1 MTHTRIAKI
10 IENLSSTCVQ
20 KPIGFNDFIDELPR
34 SGELMLRNIFQVFH
48 DMVHAHIGGGGGI
61 DEYPGDAESIGFL
74 KYDLDNLFIND
85 TQKPFFADRLFA
97 NRLVALA
104 KSFRSSAVPN
114 KIFIFKGPAGSG
126 KSTFLNNLLDK
137 FEQYMRSDK
146 GLLYEVIWRIPFD
159 AGSGPL
165 PGGAKI
171 ATITDSVSA
180 ANIANTPNTLNSQS
194 AAGGNSVTGA
204 PSPSLHEVAGGNHPP
219 GGFLEIPC
227 PNHDNPLLLI
237 PRKYRAD
244 MLREIIPQPNFL
256 KHLFKHRQYQWV
268 FKNDPCTICSSL
280 FDALSERFSV
290 KEILS
295 MIFARRYLFNR
306 KQGIGLS
313 VFNAGDDL
321 DKSIVRTNET
331 LQKYLN
337 NFFKDSNKVHYVFSS
352 YAHTNQGVR
361 ALMDLK
367 SHNVQR
373 FLDLHGII
381 SDEVHKVLDLEE
393 RIQSLFIVLMNPGD
407 LEQIARGAEMADGT
421 LDTSLKDRI
430 HEILVPYVLDYN
442 TEIRISILTFG
453 DQIRLRFMPHVLE
466 NFAKIIISSRI
477 RKESRAIKD
486 WIKNQ
491 RTYEKYCDPDFYI
504 LKMDMYSGM
513 IPEWLTKEDRD
524 SLKADVR
531 RAILAESESEGHE
544 GFSGRESLQIFNEFY
559 SRYSKKRPITM
570 GHLNEFF
577 RDENNKSREKLPRDF
592 LKHLTNLYD
601 FKVLKEVKDSM
612 YAFNE
617 EEISKTILNYLV
629 GIPHNLGEMIKNPF
643 LANEE
648 FLYSNDFLDIVEN
661 HLIGYN
667 APFYQRVKY
676 REEAVNEYAS
686 VTLAREIHLDGRKI
700 TETKQYLEM
709 FSQFTRTARESVL
722 EPYMNNNN
730 FRCAVK
736 EFATQDFEKY
746 DAKLK
751 EKILVL
757 FRNLNEKYGYSTDCA
772 RTAVIYVLDN
782 DLVRK
787 FK

>member
-10 IENLSSTCVQ
+10 VENLTSTCIQ

-34 SGELMLRNIFQVFH
+34 SGELMLRNIFQLFH
-48 DMVHAHIGGGGGI
+48 DMVHSYISEVV
-61 DEYPGDAESIGFL
+61 DEYPGDSESIGFL
-74 KYDLDNLFIND
+74 KYNLDNLFIHD
-85 TQKPFFADRLFA
+85 TQKPFFADRLFS

-104 KSFRSSAVPN
+104 KSFRTSAVPN

-137 FEQYMRSDK
+137 FEQYMHSDK
-146 GLLYEVIWRIPFD
+146 GLLYEVVWRIPYE
-159 AGSGPL
+159 AGIGRGASETSGFMPY
-165 PGGAKI
+165 PDG
-171 ATITDSVSA
+171 SVA
-180 ANIANTPNTLNSQS
+180 
-194 AAGGNSVTGA
+194 
-204 PSPSLHEVAGGNHPP
+204 GNHPP

-227 PNHDNPLLLI
+227 PNHDNPVLLI
-237 PRKYRAD
+237 PRKHRAD
-244 MLREIIPQPNFL
+244 LLKEIIPQADLL
-256 KHLFKHRQYQWV
+256 KRIFKHRQYQWV
-268 FKNDPCTICSSL
+268 LKNDPCTICSSL
-280 FDALSERFSV
+280 FDALSERFSI

-313 VFNAGDDL
+313 IFNAGDDL
-321 DKSIVRTNET
+321 DKTIVRTNDT

-337 NFFKDSNKVHYVFSS
+337 DFFKDSNKVHYVFSS

-367 SHNVQR
+367 SRNVQR

-407 LEQIARGAEMADGT
+407 LEQIARGEEMADGT
-421 LDTSLKDRI
+421 IDTSLKDRI
-430 HEILVPYVLDYN
+430 HEILVPYVLDYH
-442 TEIRISILTFG
+442 TEIKISILTFG
-453 DQIRLRFMPHVLE
+453 DQIKLRFMPHVLE

-477 RKESRAIKD
+477 KKESKAIKE
-486 WIKNQ
+486 WVKNQ
-491 RTYEKYCDPDFYI
+491 RTYEKYCDPDFFI
-504 LKMDMYSGM
+504 LKMELYSGL

-531 RAILAESESEGHE
+531 RAILAESEGEGHE

-577 RDENNKSREKLPRDF
+577 RDENNKSRDKLPRDF

-601 FKVLKEVKDSM
+601 FEVLKEVKDSM

-629 GIPHNLGEMIKNPF
+629 AIPHNVGDVVKNPY
-643 LANEE
+643 LGNEE
-648 FLYSNDFLDIVEN
+648 FVHSTDFLDIVEN

-667 APFYQRVKY
+667 APFYQRVRY
-676 REEAVNEYAS
+676 REEAITEYAS
-686 VTLAREIHLDGRKI
+686 YTLAREVHVEGRKI
-700 TETKQYLEM
+700 TETKQYQEM
-709 FSQFTRTARESVL
+709 FAQFTRTARESVL
-722 EPYMNNNN
+722 EPYVNNNN

-736 EFATQDFEKY
+736 EFGTSDFEKY
-746 DAKLK
+746 DSKLK

-757 FRNLNEKYGYSTDCA
+757 FKNLNEKYSYSTDSA
-772 RTAVIYVLDN
+772 RTGIIYVLDN
-782 DLVRK
+782 DLVHK
-787 FK
+787 FKP